1 MQRTQSESDGT
12 GTSRKLP
19 RDHVSTR
26 PPKHYSDVRGHM
38 IDYDLLKRAFKE
50 FDRSGKG
57 YITEADLAR
66 VLGGRVGGEQFGSW
80 LAGGSSA
87 DREGYRVT
95 YGSYLQLMTNVTSI
109 SPVELTPLI
118 APDCRQVPLM
128 SATEWLAHQV
138 LKQTVE
144 PGNFIFRQG
153 DPADYF
159 YCIISGEVEIVRL
172 HLG

>member
-1 MQRTQSESDGT
+1 VQRTQSESDSN
-12 GTSRKLP
+12 GTSRNLP
-19 RDHVSTR
+19 RDHASPR

-95 YGSYLQLMTNVTSI
+95 YGSYLQLMTNV
-109 SPVELTPLI
+109 
-118 APDCRQVPLM
+118 
-128 SATEWLAHQV
+128 

>member
-66 VLGGRVGGEQFGSW
+66 VLGGRVGGEQFGEW
-80 LAGGSSA
+80 LAGGSNA

-95 YGSYLQLMTNVTSI
+95 YGSYLQLMTNVIPI
-109 SPVELTPLI
+109 SPSSSRHLS
-118 APDCRQVPLM
+118 APVCRQVPLM
-128 SATEWLAHQV
+128 SATDWFAHQV

-159 YCIISGEVEIVRL
+159 YCIISGEVESVRL
-172 HLG
+172 HWG

>member
-1 MQRTQSESDGT
+1 MRRRHELEERLDLMRRMRAFMQS
-12 GTSRKLP
+12 
-19 RDHVSTR
+19 
-26 PPKHYSDVRGHM
+26 VRGAEPRQGEH
-38 IDYDLLKRAFKE
+38 ISHEE

-66 VLGGRVGGEQFGSW
+66 VLGGRVGGEQFGEW
-80 LAGGSSA
+80 LAGGSNA

-95 YGSYLQLMTNVTSI
+95 YGSYLQLMTNVIPI
-109 SPVELTPLI
+109 SPSSSRHLS
-118 APDCRQVPLM
+118 APVCRQVPLM
-128 SATEWLAHQV
+128 SATDWLAHQV

>member
-1 MQRTQSESDGT
+1 MQRTQSEPDGT

-66 VLGGRVGGEQFGSW
+66 VLGGRVGGEQFGEW
-80 LAGGSSA
+80 LAGGSNA

-95 YGSYLQLMTNVTSI
+95 YGSYLQLMTNVIPI
-109 SPVELTPLI
+109 SPSSSRHLS
-118 APDCRQVPLM
+118 APVCRQVPLM
-128 SATEWLAHQV
+128 SATDWFAHQV

>member
-66 VLGGRVGGEQFGSW
+66 VLGGRVGGEQFGEW
-80 LAGGSSA
+80 LAGGSNA

-95 YGSYLQLMTNVTSI
+95 YGSYLQLMTNVIPI
-109 SPVELTPLI
+109 SPSSSRRLS
-118 APDCRQVPLM
+118 APVKCR
-128 SATEWLAHQV
+128 
-138 LKQTVE
+138 
-144 PGNFIFRQG
+144 
-153 DPADYF
+153 
-159 YCIISGEVEIVRL
+159 
-172 HLG
+172 